1 MGILAEL
8 FTTGDVLLGAVERAR
23 YAKEDELARYAWDE
37 SKHPRDGGKFAEKE
51 GGGAEPE
58 PKAESAYD
66 KAVRESAN
74 KRAESGRAD
83 TDMSDVEVE
92 AFRQQIASVREGGHV
107 HTALEELKHSGH
119 AERVQANVAAV
130 NRALSEADEILSKD
144 DGELSDKK
152 VKELWRQAKPLVVKS
167 IPAFASHLESVEKPD
182 DAEFVA
188 TASGL
193 KQAAIAKA
201 IPRIQKYLVQQY
213 REAAKRWIVDGD
225 QGDRDS
231 LLPTATDIA
240 DWMSDNVP
248 TKDRAKVDKA
258 VIALCDRWGLPVES
272 RHFHWDQGTPVDGE
286 SLDEAVSRQVNR
298 LNESRKSAK
307 SPFWAGIASGLTRY
321 AKDEHGHEHS
331 SENGQF
337 VSQGGGSKKLKLT
350 PERVHETIASRKAQ
364 DEKANRM
371 RAAIEKRRAQL
382 EEQHDAEEIN
392 DADYESSIEVL
403 DHHEELLD
411 SADHTDARQAEDEDQ
426 DAQHTAM
433 SDALEKRMS
442 QLEDQ
447 LENEEITQ
455 GDYDQSMKALEP
467 HRKLVSLIE
476 DAIFHRDHGM
486 SREEHEADIERTKAA
501 AAKETAASSE
511 IETLRR
517 SPDRATIQ
525 KAVSRG
531 SYNTFMKAKEEG
543 LDDDQAQERVKAYLD
558 SVGWND
564 KYSKLVNAAIATD
577 ASPERSAA
585 KVELFEVFKN
595 HLPEF
600 AASGTSKA
608 SEIAAKSLHAK
619 KGKREQYQRQA
630 FNRFLREMQRYGKD
644 EKWITLNGGSGDGGN
659 GGVPVKVDGKGNIVA
674 GPAGIAKK
682 LGESKKP
689 EAPKEPE
696 KEPPSRASSKDQLTE
711 NVARAAK
718 DYEIDEDDLH
728 DALEDVWE
736 ETRKR
741 VSEREAAKEA
751 IRKATG
757 ITAQDIARLDNN
769 GLDYASDP
777 KKVAEQF
784 PALAG
789 KLASL
794 DVYASEHAS
803 SYPELELGDDSE
815 DQVAN
820 IIDRIREGKQ
830 SPPPKHDADLIDEA
844 AQLVHSARVWRMN
857 NPVHDDAEAIPFGK
871 QGQVIRYA
879 LKRWYMKDANG
890 MEHAADGKFG
900 SGGGKA
906 RSLFDDHEPT
916 PEKKKATGEF
926 HDGDKRVQKKLLSG
940 LDSAPGQ
947 KDLFDVDGVA
957 EKPKARSESDARNSA
972 NDWLKSEE
980 RKNLNMTAGGTH
992 VAKIDKEKLKPWHDA
1007 VRSRYDQQISQAT
1020 PLSSGMNVP
1029 QYRGHFKV
1037 GDIAVSKDKTRVGQ
1051 VVELKNQTGGGAWG
1065 TSKLHTQ
1072 KSVGVQWFD
1081 TREKEEIHPD
1091 GGIIPVGVAYE
1102 RAP

>member
-8 FTTGDVLLGAVERAR
+8 FTDGDQILGSAERAR
-23 YAKEDELARYAWDE
+23 YEREDALFRKQRYQEWDE
-37 SKHPRDGGKFAEKE
+37 SKHPRDGGKFAPKE
-51 GGGAEPE
+51 GGGVESDYQSAKDAYRSAKARHAAEPSEENKSALEAARKGMNDAALAVSAARSPAKE
-58 PKAESAYD
+58 PVKKAKPSKKSPVPTGSKLVAKVSDIAAALQDSDETSPTTRGSRYGSSKVFIGAVWD
-66 KAVRESAN
+66 KFHEEHPEVSRDEFNRDLIDAN
-74 KRAESGRAD
+74 RRGDLQLTRAD
-83 TDMSDVEVE
+83 
-92 AFRQQIASVREGGHV
+92 
-107 HTALEELKHSGH
+107 L
-119 AERVQANVAAV
+119 VQAMHPDDVA
-130 NRALSEADEILSKD
+130 NSEIGNGEFHFIRTDSAKYEKKGERWITLNGNSGEDGNGGTPVKI
-144 DGELSDKK
+144 DGEGAIVAGPSGLADKG
-152 VKELWRQAKPLVVKS
+152 VKSLKDFGNGGKEKTAGDAPPEQSNPAAKPQAKPSRFKGL
-167 IPAFASHLESVEKPD
+167 PAAHRILAEGLWDEHLERNPG
-182 DAEFVA
+182 A
-188 TASGL
+188 
-193 KQAAIAKA
+193 
-201 IPRIQKYLVQQY
+201 
-213 REAAKRWIVDGD
+213 
-225 QGDRDS
+225 
-231 LLPTATDIA
+231 
-240 DWMSDNVP
+240 
-248 TKDRAKVDKA
+248 
-258 VIALCDRWGLPVES
+258 
-272 RHFHWDQGTPVDGE
+272 
-286 SLDEAVSRQVNR
+286 
-298 LNESRKSAK
+298 
-307 SPFWAGIASGLTRY
+307 
-321 AKDEHGHEHS
+321 
-331 SENGQF
+331 
-337 VSQGGGSKKLKLT
+337 
-350 PERVHETIASRKAQ
+350 
-364 DEKANRM
+364 
-371 RAAIEKRRAQL
+371 
-382 EEQHDAEEIN
+382 
-392 DADYESSIEVL
+392 
-403 DHHEELLD
+403 
-411 SADHTDARQAEDEDQ
+411 
-426 DAQHTAM
+426 
-433 SDALEKRMS
+433 
-442 QLEDQ
+442 
-447 LENEEITQ
+447 
-455 GDYDQSMKALEP
+455 
-467 HRKLVSLIE
+467 
-476 DAIFHRDHGM
+476 
-486 SREEHEADIERTKAA
+486 SREEFEDFLLSPKAALKHPGAQITTGELPEAQAPIPAA
-501 AAKETAASSE
+501 AAKPKRNPSDNLWPYAARDFEPDAPPKEQPAQVSPPPAAQPQP
-511 IETLRR
+511 TDDRR
-517 SPDRATIQ
+517 L
-525 KAVSRG
+525 G
-531 SYNTFMKAKEEG
+531 MKLG
-543 LDDDQAQERVKAYLD
+543 DLD
-558 SVGWND
+558 SQPGDEDQLDV
-564 KYSKLVNAAIATD
+564 IAKQ
-577 ASPERSAA
+577 AEAA
-585 KVELFEVFKN
+585 KALRKANKASLFESFKGWFQS
-595 HLPEF
+595 LMKQPIQEDF
-600 AASGTSKA
+600 GTGSLGKIR
-608 SEIAAKSLHAK
+608 SVMAKSLHAK
-619 KGKREQYQRQA
+619 RGQQERYQMQA
-630 FNRFLREMQRYGKD
+630 FNRFLGEMQRYGKD